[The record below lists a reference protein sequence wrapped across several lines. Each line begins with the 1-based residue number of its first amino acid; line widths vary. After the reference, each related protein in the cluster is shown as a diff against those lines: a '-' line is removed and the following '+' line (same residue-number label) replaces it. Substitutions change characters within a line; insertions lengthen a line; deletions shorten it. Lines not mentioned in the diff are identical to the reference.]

1 MKVLILS
8 CNTGQGH
15 NSAALAV
22 AEAFARKGVL
32 YTLLDPLTLGRKHTA
47 RAVSAT
53 YSGMMK
59 KTPAVFG
66 ALYRIGGV
74 YSNAGLPSPVYYA
87 NTKYASKLKNY
98 ILSQKFTAVVATH
111 LFAMEALT
119 YLQKQPDFTVPC
131 YGVLTDY
138 TCISFFAETRLTG
151 YFLPHKDLINEVVQK
166 GLPADRV
173 FATGMPVS
181 ENFYNPI
188 SKTAAR
194 ELLRLKNQK
203 TVLIMCG
210 GVGCGHALQLCK
222 GLLKKAPQL
231 QICVLTGKNRRLKET
246 LDKHFWGDERVL
258 AVPFTKNAYLYMKAA
273 DVTVTKPG
281 GLTSSEAAVANVP
294 LVHLLAYAGCETK
307 NAAFFS
313 ARGISLRAENVTSA
327 VGCVLALL
335 HSPKRCEDMRA
346 AQQKN
351 FPLHAANEIA
361 ERVLQQ

>member
-131 YGVLTDY
+131 
-138 TCISFFAETRLTG
+138 
-151 YFLPHKDLINEVVQK
+151 
-166 GLPADRV
+166 
-173 FATGMPVS
+173 
-181 ENFYNPI
+181 
-188 SKTAAR
+188 
-194 ELLRLKNQK
+194 
-203 TVLIMCG
+203 
-210 GVGCGHALQLCK
+210 
-222 GLLKKAPQL
+222 
-231 QICVLTGKNRRLKET
+231 
-246 LDKHFWGDERVL
+246 
-258 AVPFTKNAYLYMKAA
+258 
-273 DVTVTKPG
+273 
-281 GLTSSEAAVANVP
+281 
-294 LVHLLAYAGCETK
+294 
-307 NAAFFS
+307 
-313 ARGISLRAENVTSA
+313 
-327 VGCVLALL
+327 
-335 HSPKRCEDMRA
+335 
-346 AQQKN
+346 
-351 FPLHAANEIA
+351 
-361 ERVLQQ
+361 